1 MGRQPAATMKP
12 DMTIL
17 NALKSNLKTARTPQ
31 MRKFC
36 TERLQDYIRSC
47 APKEEPKRQPDWD
60 RFIPGEFDSE
70 KKNPKKPLA
79 KIWK

>member
-1 MGRQPAATMKP
+1 
-12 DMTIL
+12 
-17 NALKSNLKTARTPQ
+17 

-47 APKEEPKRQPDWD
+47 APKEEPKQQPDWD
-60 RFIPGEFDSE
+60 RFIPGEFDGE